1 MVGAHMVA
9 SIEKLKNCGIMKSIG
24 RKMLVILLSLS
35 LLPLLVVGFLS
46 VEDASELGDSIIS
59 DSEETNIRTT
69 TYLDGKLRER
79 QESFYR
85 NFTLEKADEYSN
97 LFLQIEGRTET
108 IANYASFVLGTEEL
122 KVDSINYSSV
132 WLSPPYP
139 NYNEIQGESWFFEEG
154 DIHPYNESIRKGL
167 VVLELIEQIVEEES
181 AITQGYFSYQ
191 ERITLLYPSAT
202 EVLLDIGHDL
212 YPPVRPW
219 YVKAETS
226 DAPIWTAPYIEATE
240 DTMTVTSAMAIRHDN
255 GTVLGVVG
263 LDIFLD
269 DFRNDVLATELNL
282 KGKAFVINENKEAI
296 IASSSLSWLNYT
308 EISETGTFPTVE
320 ERGDESFRSAIQ
332 DMASQEDGYLEVE
345 VDNERYFLSFAPIAG
360 LNMSLGILHPV
371 KDVLDPVDVVNEKI
385 DTDLRNSEVRAE
397 EKVEEM
403 RKKLLFVTLL
413 FAAAVLVM
421 ACFLSKTIT
430 KPIIALKEGAD
441 LVGKGDLGHRV
452 VVKTGDEL
460 EELAESFNTMAS
472 YLDVQMKLVEQT
484 AREKERIERELQIAH
499 EIQKS
504 FLPIKA
510 PEIPGYEMAGI
521 NLPARE
527 VGGDFYDFIDLGDN
541 KTGIVIADVSG
552 KGVPAALF
560 MGISKTL
567 LRANVKRILDPV
579 EALKE
584 VNSIL
589 LDESDSGMF
598 VTLFYAIIDSKDHSF
613 TFINAGHNPPIL
625 QKKGDIQEF
634 VLLEAKGIPVG
645 VMEDMSLESKEIRLK
660 ENETVFLYTDGVT
673 EAVNKK
679 NEEFGTT
686 RLQDILNRE
695 TDASADALIEA
706 VVREIKQ
713 FAGALEQFDDITM
726 VVLKVNNEER

>member
-1 MVGAHMVA
+1 
-9 SIEKLKNCGIMKSIG
+9 
-24 RKMLVILLSLS
+24 
-35 LLPLLVVGFLS
+35 
-46 VEDASELGDSIIS
+46 
-59 DSEETNIRTT
+59 
-69 TYLDGKLRER
+69 
-79 QESFYR
+79 
-85 NFTLEKADEYSN
+85 
-97 LFLQIEGRTET
+97 
-108 IANYASFVLGTEEL
+108 
-122 KVDSINYSSV
+122 
-132 WLSPPYP
+132 
-139 NYNEIQGESWFFEEG
+139 
-154 DIHPYNESIRKGL
+154 
-167 VVLELIEQIVEEES
+167 
-181 AITQGYFSYQ
+181 
-191 ERITLLYPSAT
+191 
-202 EVLLDIGHDL
+202 LLDIGHDL

-219 YVKAETS
+219 YVKAEAS
-226 DAPIWTAPYIEATE
+226 DVPIWTDPYVEATA
-240 DTMTVTSAMAIRHDN
+240 DTMTVTSAMAVRDEN

-269 DFRNDVLATELNL
+269 DFRDDVLSAESDPKDGPSGKESDP
-282 KGKAFVINENKEAI
+282 KGGSFVINENKEAI

-308 EISETGTFPTVE
+308 SISETGTFPRVE
-320 ERGDESFRSAIQ
+320 ERGNESFRSALQ
-332 DMASQEDGYLEVE
+332 DMANQKPGYLEVE
-345 VDNERYFLSFAPIAG
+345 MDNEDYFLSFAPIAG
-360 LNMSLGILHPV
+360 LNMSLGILHPKEEV
-371 KDVLDPVDVVNEKI
+371 LGPAEDVNKEI
-385 DTDLRNSEVRAE
+385 DGSLQNSENRAE
-397 EKVEEM
+397 EKLDEM
-403 RKKLLFVTLL
+403 KKELLVITLVFIVIVVGL
-413 FAAAVLVM
+413 SL
-421 ACFLSKTIT
+421 FLSKTIT
-430 KPIIALKEGAD
+430 NPIIALTEGAD
-441 LVGKGDLGHRV
+441 LVGKGDLEHRV
-452 VVKTGDEL
+452 AIRTGDEL

-472 YLDVQMKLVEQT
+472 YLDAQMTVVEQT

-521 NLPARE
+521 NLPAKE

-541 KTGIVIADVSG
+541 KTGVVIADVSG

-567 LRANVKRILDPV
+567 LRANAKRILDPV

-598 VTLFYAIIDSKDHSF
+598 VTLFYAILDSEDHTF

-625 QKKGDIQEF
+625 QKKGDMREF

-645 VMEDMSLESKEIRLK
+645 VMEDMSLEAKEIHLK

-673 EAVNKK
+673 EAVNEKD
-679 NEEFGTT
+679 EEFGTS

-726 VVLKVNNEER
+726 VVLKVNEES